1 MGGFFDRKQNDTLE
15 YEFLPPA
22 LEIEETPPSPV
33 KRVLIWVIF
42 AIVVTFS
49 VWSWF
54 GRVEIVAEARGK
66 VIPDGRVKVVQPMEE
81 GIIRAILVEEGQRV
95 KEGQI
100 LIDLDPTI
108 KQADVDSNIGS
119 LRLQY
124 LDRERLVDEF
134 EGRNPGEGLSRSAR
148 KNKLQIPPALMAVQA
163 RLKSARESEHRAREE
178 AQRLVIAQRES
189 ALTAAEAVLVKLER
203 THSIVKEQESS
214 LKELYE
220 GGFASRM
227 EWRDKDKELL
237 AAQQDIEAQKKQI
250 QSARASLEEARKGL
264 ETLTHERDKSVL
276 TDLVEREKTISST
289 EGEVTKARKRAEYER
304 LVSPVNGTVHGL
316 ATYTI
321 GGIVKPAQDVV
332 SIVPDGTPLV
342 VEAMVQN
349 KDIGFVKIGQETEV
363 KLDTFPF
370 QKYGTIRGKVIHL
383 SPDAVEDEKLG
394 PVYRMRTSI
403 ERPVMRVD
411 GRDVPVTPGMSASV
425 EVKTGDRRII
435 EFFLSPII
443 KYARESLTLR

>member
-1 MGGFFDRKQNDTLE
+1 
-15 YEFLPPA
+15 
-22 LEIEETPPSPV
+22 
-33 KRVLIWVIF
+33 
-42 AIVVTFS
+42 
-49 VWSWF
+49 
-54 GRVEIVAEARGK
+54 
-66 VIPDGRVKVVQPMEE
+66 
-81 GIIRAILVEEGQRV
+81 V

-289 EGEVTKARKRAEYER
+289 EGEVTKARKRER
-304 LVSPVNGTVHGL
+304 PGARREPRHLSVPEVRDDPGKGDPFEPGRGGGREAGTGLPDADQHREARHAGGRKRRSGHSRDVRECGGQDRRPEDHRILPVADHQVCAG
-316 ATYTI
+316 
-321 GGIVKPAQDVV
+321 
-332 SIVPDGTPLV
+332 
-342 VEAMVQN
+342 
-349 KDIGFVKIGQETEV
+349 
-363 KLDTFPF
+363 KLDAEVS
-370 QKYGTIRGKVIHL
+370 GVI
-383 SPDAVEDEKLG
+383 S
-394 PVYRMRTSI
+394 
-403 ERPVMRVD
+403 
-411 GRDVPVTPGMSASV
+411 
-425 EVKTGDRRII
+425 
-435 EFFLSPII
+435 
-443 KYARESLTLR
+443 